1 MENKDK
7 GMTLLDIQ
15 ELLSN
20 AFQLDLEQGVAW
32 MNDDYSAK
40 WQKQNPLIYD
50 AIGKILDLDAET
62 EFCLQ
67 EYHEIDWESD
77 ETEKWAK

>member
-1 MENKDK
+1 MKKDK

-15 ELLSN
+15 DTL
-20 AFQLDLEQGVAW
+20 ATAYQLDLEQGVAW
-32 MNDDYSAK
+32 MNEEYSAE
-40 WQKQNPLIYD
+40 WQKLNPRLTD
-50 AIGKILDLDAET
+50 AIMQILDLDAET

-77 ETEKWAK
+77 ETEK

>member
-1 MENKDK
+1 MKNDK
-7 GMTLLDIQ
+7 GITLLDIQ
-15 ELLSN
+15 EILSV

-50 AIGKILDLDAET
+50 AIGQILDLDAEAAGP
-62 EFCLQ
+62 LQ
-67 EYHEIDWESD
+67 VYHEIDWESD
-77 ETEKWAK
+77 ETEK

>member
-1 MENKDK
+1 MENNDK

-15 ELLSN
+15 ELLSV

-32 MNDDYSAK
+32 MNDDYAAK

-50 AIGKILDLDAET
+50 AIGQILDLDASAAGP
-62 EFCLQ
+62 LQ
-67 EYHEIDWESD
+67 VYHEIDWDSD
-77 ETEKWAK
+77 E

>member
-15 ELLSN
+15 ELLST
-20 AFQLDLEQGVAW
+20 AYQLDLEQGVAW

-50 AIGKILDLDAET
+50 AIGTILDLDAET

-77 ETEKWAK
+77 ETEK

>member
-1 MENKDK
+1 MKNNK

-15 ELLSN
+15 DTL
-20 AFQLDLEQGVAW
+20 ATAYQLDLEQGVAW

-50 AIGKILDLDAET
+50 AIGTILDLDAEAAGP
-62 EFCLQ
+62 LQ
-67 EYHEIDWESD
+67 EYHEIDWDSD
-77 ETEKWAK
+77 E

>member
-1 MENKDK
+1 MKKDK

-50 AIGKILDLDAET
+50 AIGTILDLDSESAG
-62 EFCLQ
+62 CLQ
-67 EYHEIDWESD
+67 EYHEIDWDSD
-77 ETEKWAK
+77 E

>member
-7 GMTLLDIQ
+7 GLTLLDIQ
-15 ELLSN
+15 ELLST

-50 AIGKILDLDAET
+50 AIGQILDLDAEAAGP
-62 EFCLQ
+62 LQ
-67 EYHEIDWESD
+67 VYHEIDWDSED
-77 ETEKWAK
+77 

>member
-1 MENKDK
+1 MKNDK

-50 AIGKILDLDAET
+50 AIGQILDLDAET

-67 EYHEIDWESD
+67 VYHEIDWDSD
-77 ETEKWAK
+77 E

>member
-1 MENKDK
+1 MKNDK

-20 AFQLDLEQGVAW
+20 TFQLDLEQGVAW

-50 AIGKILDLDAET
+50 AIGQILDLDAEAAGS
-62 EFCLQ
+62 LQ
-67 EYHEIDWESD
+67 VYHEIDWDSD
-77 ETEKWAK
+77 E

>member
-1 MENKDK
+1 MKNDK

-50 AIGKILDLDAET
+50 AIGTILDLDAEA

-67 EYHEIDWESD
+67 EYYEIDWDSD
-77 ETEKWAK
+77 E